1 MAVTT
6 KKQFAATSNA
16 TTTVFSP
23 VSIQLNNQ
31 DDLDVYV
38 TLSGGTRVL
47 QLRQSTG
54 STAQSSHPQVN
65 NTDGLY
71 FPAVSA
77 GTTLYNYQL
86 SSDNNTITFNSALP
100 SGAVVFCER
109 RTRDA
114 DSSYTSFASGS
125 TIRATDLNNSSTE
138 SNFTAQDARNK
149 ALEIEGALFNGGAI
163 TSNFVT
169 SEKIIDGSILDADI
183 NASANI
189 QGSKLANDSVSLD
202 KLGSG
207 TLPSDITVDANNI
220 PTGTFDGRYYTET
233 ELDGGQL
240 DNRYYTETELDAGQ
254 LDNRYYTETELNA
267 GQLDTRYFTE
277 TELTSGGVL
286 DGNYYTE
293 TELDAGQLDTRYF
306 TETEL
311 TSGGALDSRYYT
323 ETELDGGAL
332 DSLYLSEAQADAR
345 YFNIST
351 GDTIKD
357 GDAFPDN
364 DTTIATTA
372 AINDRIID
380 LIDDVGGFVPIANE
394 TSFPTANPDANNG
407 AGTIVS
413 VKTASTTLT
422 PSGTTV
428 TITNGAGT
436 GNTVTI
442 TGVTDP
448 IPQNLG
454 FLVETTTTLHT
465 YTFHRLIPDATQVST
480 IASNIGNINT
490 VNSNASNISTTAN
503 DIANVNTVAG
513 SIGNVN
519 TVGANI
525 VNVNAVANSLGAAQ
539 TFIVTVSSGVF
550 YLNGI
555 ANPSLTLTR
564 GFTYT
569 FDQSDSTNNNH
580 PLAFRDSS
588 NASYTTGLST
598 SGSSVVF
605 AVPSN
610 APSSLLY
617 YCTQHGN
624 SMGNTISIIDDTIGI
639 VAGNIGNV
647 NTTAGN
653 ITNVN
658 NVGNSIANVNTVA
671 SNLGTVND
679 FAARYSSG
687 ASNPTTN
694 LDTGDLFFNTTAN
707 ELKVYNG
714 SSWQGGVTAQG
725 SLYSNNSVDTHLNQ
739 SNPTSGYVLSW
750 NGSDYAW
757 VDNAGF
763 TNTDVDTHLNQS
775 NPTSGY
781 VLSWNG
787 SDYTWVASTD
797 TTYSAGSGLSLNGTT
812 FSVDTLNQNTTGT
825 SGGFTAGDA
834 SNLNTGTIPN
844 ARFPATLPATSGAN
858 LSNLNASNLT
868 SGTIPAAAFPDPLPA
883 ISGANLTNLPSSG
896 GGLIGG
902 GTDELFIEADNVMAN
917 NFTTGTNKNYLN
929 LLPLTINS
937 TLTVTAG
944 SNITFVTA

>member
-6 KKQFAATSNA
+6 KKTFPATTNA

-23 VSIQLNNQ
+23 VSIQLHNQ

-54 STAQSSHPQVN
+54 STATSSHPQVN

-71 FPAVSA
+71 FPAVTA

-86 SSDNNTITFNSALP
+86 STDNNTITFNSALP
-100 SGAVVFCER
+100 QGAVVFCER

-114 DSSYTSFASGS
+114 SGTYTNFASGS
-125 TIRATDLNNSSTE
+125 TIRARDLNDSSE
-138 SNFTAQDARNK
+138 QSNFTAQDARNK

-183 NASANI
+183 NANANI
-189 QGSKLANDSVSLD
+189 QGSKLANDSVTLD

-207 TLPSDITVDANNI
+207 NLPSDITVDTNNI

-254 LDNRYYTETELNA
+254 LDNRYYTETEL
-267 GQLDTRYFTE
+267 
-277 TELTSGGVL
+277 
-286 DGNYYTE
+286 
-293 TELDAGQLDTRYF
+293 DAGQLDTRYF

-323 ETELDGGAL
+323 ETELDAGAL
-332 DSLYLSEAQADAR
+332 DSRYLSETQADAR

-357 GDAFPDN
+357 GDVFPDN

-442 TGVTDP
+442 TGVTSA
-448 IPQNLG
+448 IPQDFG

-465 YTFHRLIPDATQVST
+465 YTFHRLVPKATEITTV
-480 IASNIGNINT
+480 ASNISAINT
-490 VNSNASNISTTAN
+490 ANTNASDISTTAN
-503 DIANVNTVAG
+503 DIANINTVAG
-513 SIGNVN
+513 DIGNVN
-519 TVGANI
+519 TVGTNI

-539 TFIVTVSSGVF
+539 TFIVTVSGGVF
-550 YLNGI
+550 YINGT

-588 NASYTTGLST
+588 NASYTTGVT
-598 SGSSVVF
+598 VNGTAGQSGSTVVF

-624 SMGNTISIIDDTIGI
+624 SMGNTISIINDNIGI
-639 VAGNIGNV
+639 VAGNIGNI
-647 NTTAGN
+647 NTTAGD
-653 ITNVN
+653 ISNVN
-658 NVGNSIANVNTVA
+658 AVGGSIANVNTVA

-714 SSWQGGVTAQG
+714 TSWQGGVTAQG
-725 SLYSNNSVDTHLNQ
+725 SLYNDNSVDTHLNQ
-739 SNPTSGYVLSW
+739 NNPTSGYVLSW

-757 VDNAGF
+757 V
-763 TNTDVDTHLNQS
+763 
-775 NPTSGY
+775 
-781 VLSWNG
+781 
-787 SDYTWVASTD
+787 ASTD
-797 TTYSAGSGLSLNGTT
+797 TTYSAGSGLTLTGTT
-812 FSVDTLNQNTTGT
+812 FSVDTLNQDTTGT

-834 SNLNTGTIPN
+834 SNLNAGTIPD

-858 LSNLNASNLT
+858 LSNLNAANLS
-868 SGTIPAAAFPDPLPA
+868 SGIIPDARFPATLPA

-896 GGLIGG
+896 GGFVGG
-902 GTDELFIEADNVMAN
+902 GTDQLFIESDNVMN
-917 NFTTGTNKNYLN
+917 TDFTTGTNKNYIN
-929 LLPLTINS
+929 LLPLSINA
-937 TLTVTAG
+937 TLTVSSG
-944 SNITFVTA
+944 SNMTFVSV

>member
-6 KKQFAATSNA
+6 KKTFTATTNA

-23 VSIQLNNQ
+23 VSIQLHNQ

-47 QLRQSTG
+47 QNRNTNTNE
-54 STAQSSHPQVN
+54 TADATHKQVN
-65 NTDGLY
+65 DTTGLY
-71 FPAVSA
+71 FPAVSV
-77 GTTLYNYQL
+77 GTQLYNYQL
-86 SSDNNTITFNSALP
+86 SSDSNTITFNSALP
-100 SGAVVFCER
+100 QGAVVFCER

-114 DSSYTSFASGS
+114 SGTYTNFASGS
-125 TIRATDLNNSSTE
+125 TIRARDLNDSSE
-138 SNFTAQDARNK
+138 QSNFTAQDARNK
-149 ALEIEGALFNGGAI
+149 ALEIEGALFNGGDI
-163 TSNFVT
+163 TSNFIT
-169 SEKIIDGSILDADI
+169 SEKIVDGSIVDADI
-183 NASANI
+183 NANANI

-207 TLPSDITVDANNI
+207 TLPSDITVDSNNLSAN
-220 PTGTFDGRYYTET
+220 TFDNRYYTET

-254 LDNRYYTETELNA
+254 LDNRYYTETELNT

-277 TELTSGGVL
+277 SELTSGTAL
-286 DGNYYTE
+286 DG
-293 TELDAGQLDTRYF
+293 
-306 TETEL
+306 
-311 TSGGALDSRYYT
+311 RYYT
-323 ETELDGGAL
+323 ETELATDGVL
-332 DSLYLSEAQADAR
+332 DSRYLSQSAADAR

-364 DTTIATTA
+364 DTTIASTA

-407 AGTIVS
+407 TGTIVS

-428 TITNGAGT
+428 TIANGAGT

-448 IPQNLG
+448 IPQDFG

-465 YTFHRLIPDATQVST
+465 YSFHRLVPKATEVT
-480 IASNIGNINT
+480 TVAGNIGSINSVNTNSSNINT
-490 VNSNASNISTTAN
+490 VASNIA
-503 DIANVNTVAG
+503 DINTVVNNIADVNTVG
-513 SIGNVN
+513 TSIGNVN
-519 TVGANI
+519 
-525 VNVNAVANSLGAAQ
+525 AVAGALGAAI
-539 TFIVTVSSGVF
+539 TYTVTVSGGVF
-550 YLNGI
+550 YIDGQSK
-555 ANPSLTLTR
+555 PTLTLTR

-588 NASYTTGLST
+588 NVSYTTGVT
-598 SGSSVVF
+598 VNGTAGQAGSSVVF

-624 SMGNTISIIDDTIGI
+624 SMGNTISVIDDNIGI
-639 VAGNIGNV
+639 VAGSIGNV
-647 NTTAGN
+647 NTTAGS

-658 NVGNSIANVNTVA
+658 NVGNSITNVNTVA
-671 SNLGTVND
+671 SNIGTVND

-687 ASNPTTN
+687 ATNPTTN

-725 SLYSNNSVDTHLNQ
+725 SLYTDNSVDTHLNQ
-739 SNPTSGYVLSW
+739 SNPTAGYVLSW

-757 VDNAGF
+757 VDNAGY
-763 TNTDVDTHLNQS
+763 TDSDVNTHLNQS
-775 NPTSGY
+775 TANSNQ
-781 VLSWNG
+781 VMSWNG
-787 SDYTWVASTD
+787 TDYAWVDQS
-797 TTYSAGSGLSLNGTT
+797 SGL
-812 FSVDTLNQNTTGT
+812 V
-825 SGGFTAGDA
+825 
-834 SNLNTGTIPN
+834 
-844 ARFPATLPATSGAN
+844 
-858 LSNLNASNLT
+858 
-868 SGTIPAAAFPDPLPA
+868 
-883 ISGANLTNLPSSG
+883 G
-896 GGLIGG
+896 GGN
-902 GTDELFIEADNVMAN
+902 EQLFVEAENEVN
-917 NFTTGTNKNYLN
+917 NSFTTTTNKNYVSAS
-929 LLPLTINS
+929 PLTVAS
-937 TLTVTAG
+937 GVTVTIVAG
-944 SNITFVTA
+944 STMAFV

>member
-6 KKQFAATSNA
+6 KKTFAATTNA

-23 VSIQLNNQ
+23 VSIQLHNQ

-47 QLRQSTG
+47 QNRNTLTNE
-54 STAQSSHPQVN
+54 TAQASHPQVN
-65 NTDGLY
+65 DTTGLY
-71 FPAVSA
+71 FPAVTA

-100 SGAVVFCER
+100 QGAVVFCER

-114 DSSYTSFASGS
+114 SGTYTNFASGS
-125 TIRATDLNNSSTE
+125 TIRARDLNDSSE
-138 SNFTAQDARNK
+138 QSNFTAQDARNK
-149 ALEIEGALFNGGAI
+149 ALEIEGALFNGGDI
-163 TSNFVT
+163 TSNFIT
-169 SEKIIDGSILDADI
+169 SEKIVDGSILDADI
-183 NASANI
+183 NANANI
-189 QGSKLANDSVSLD
+189 QGSKLANDSVTLD

-207 TLPSDITVDANNI
+207 TLPSDISVDANNI
-220 PTGTFDGRYYTET
+220 PTSTFDGRYYTET

-254 LDNRYYTETELNA
+254 LDNRYYTETEL
-267 GQLDTRYFTE
+267 
-277 TELTSGGVL
+277 
-286 DGNYYTE
+286 
-293 TELDAGQLDTRYF
+293 DAGQLDTRYF

-323 ETELDGGAL
+323 ETELDAGAL
-332 DSLYLSEAQADAR
+332 DSRYLSEAQADAR

-357 GDAFPDN
+357 GDVFPDN

-442 TGVTDP
+442 TGVTSA
-448 IPQNLG
+448 IPQDFG

-465 YTFHRLIPDATQVST
+465 YTFHRLVPKATEITTV
-480 IASNIGNINT
+480 ASNISAINT
-490 VNSNASNISTTAN
+490 ANTNASDISTTAN
-503 DIANVNTVAG
+503 DIANINTVAG
-513 SIGNVN
+513 DITNVN
-519 TVGANI
+519 TVGTNI

-539 TFIVTVSSGVF
+539 TFTVTVSGGVF
-550 YLNGI
+550 YINGT

-588 NASYTTGLST
+588 NASYTTGVT
-598 SGSSVVF
+598 VNGTAGQSGASVIF
-605 AVPSN
+605 AVPSS

-624 SMGNTISIIDDTIGI
+624 SMGNTISVIDDNIGI
-639 VAGNIGNV
+639 VAGSIGNV
-647 NTTAGN
+647 NTTAGS

-658 NVGNSIANVNTVA
+658 NVGNSITNVNTVA
-671 SNLGTVND
+671 SNIGTVND

-687 ASNPTTN
+687 ATNPTTN

-725 SLYSNNSVDTHLNQ
+725 SLYTDNSVDTHLNQ
-739 SNPTSGYVLSW
+739 SNPTAGYVLSW

-757 VDNAGF
+757 VDNAGY
-763 TNTDVDTHLNQS
+763 TDSDVNTHLNQS
-775 NPTSGY
+775 TANSNQ
-781 VLSWNG
+781 VMSWNG
-787 SDYTWVASTD
+787 TDYAWVDQS
-797 TTYSAGSGLSLNGTT
+797 SGL
-812 FSVDTLNQNTTGT
+812 V
-825 SGGFTAGDA
+825 
-834 SNLNTGTIPN
+834 
-844 ARFPATLPATSGAN
+844 
-858 LSNLNASNLT
+858 
-868 SGTIPAAAFPDPLPA
+868 
-883 ISGANLTNLPSSG
+883 G
-896 GGLIGG
+896 GGN
-902 GTDELFIEADNVMAN
+902 EQLFVEAENEVN
-917 NFTTGTNKNYLN
+917 NSFTTTTNKNYVSAS
-929 LLPLTINS
+929 PLTVAS
-937 TLTVTAG
+937 GVTVTIVAG
-944 SNITFVTA
+944 STMAFV

>member
-6 KKQFAATSNA
+6 KKTFAATTNA

-23 VSIQLNNQ
+23 VSIQLHNQ

-54 STAQSSHPQVN
+54 STATSSHPQVN

-71 FPAVSA
+71 FPAVSV
-77 GTTLYNYQL
+77 GTQLYNYQL

-100 SGAVVFCER
+100 QGAVVFCER

-114 DSSYTSFASGS
+114 SGTYTNFASGS
-125 TIRATDLNNSSTE
+125 TIRARDLNDSSE
-138 SNFTAQDARNK
+138 QSNFTAQDARNK
-149 ALEIEGALFNGGAI
+149 ALEIEGALFNGSAI
-163 TSNFVT
+163 TSNFIT
-169 SEKIIDGSILDADI
+169 SEKIVDGSIVDADI

-233 ELDGGQL
+233 ELDNGQL
-240 DNRYYTETELDAGQ
+240 NNQYYTKTELDPSPSGTNVLDTRYYTKNNLDTGSLDSRYFTEAELTSGTALDGRYYTETELATD
-254 LDNRYYTETELNA
+254 
-267 GQLDTRYFTE
+267 
-277 TELTSGGVL
+277 GV
-286 DGNYYTE
+286 
-293 TELDAGQLDTRYF
+293 
-306 TETEL
+306 
-311 TSGGALDSRYYT
+311 LDSRY
-323 ETELDGGAL
+323 
-332 DSLYLSEAQADAR
+332 LSQSAADAR
-345 YFNIST
+345 YFNISS

-407 AGTIVS
+407 TGTIVS
-413 VKTASTTLT
+413 VKTTSTTLT

-428 TITNGAGT
+428 TIANGAGT

-448 IPQNLG
+448 IPQDFG

-465 YTFHRLIPDATQVST
+465 YSFHRLVPKATEVT
-480 IASNIGNINT
+480 TVAGNIGSINSVNTNSSNVNT
-490 VNSNASNISTTAN
+490 VAS
-503 DIANVNTVAG
+503 DIANVNAVAND
-513 SIGNVN
+513 ITNVN
-519 TVGANI
+519 TVSSNLVNI
-525 VNVNAVANSLGAAQ
+525 NAVANSLGTAQ
-539 TFIVTVSSGVF
+539 TYTVTVSGGVF
-550 YLNGI
+550 YINGA

-564 GFTYT
+564 GYTYT
-569 FDQSDSTNNNH
+569 FDQSDSTNNTH

-588 NASYTTGLST
+588 NASYTTGVT
-598 SGSSVVF
+598 VNGTAGQSGASVIF
-605 AVPSN
+605 AVPSS
-610 APSSLLY
+610 APNSLLY

-624 SMGNTISIIDDTIGI
+624 SMGNTISIIDDNIGI
-639 VAGNIGNV
+639 VAGSIGNV
-647 NTTAGN
+647 NTTAGS

-658 NVGNSIANVNTVA
+658 NVGNSITNVNTVA
-671 SNLGTVND
+671 SNIGTVND

-687 ASNPTTN
+687 ATNPTTN

-714 SSWQGGVTAQG
+714 TSWQGGVTAQNQ
-725 SLYSNNSVDTHLNQ
+725 LYNDNSVDTHLNQ
-739 SNPTSGYVLSW
+739 SNPTAGYVLSW

-757 VDNAGF
+757 VDNAGY
-763 TNTDVDTHLNQS
+763 TDSDVNTHLNQS
-775 NPTSGY
+775 TATSNQ
-781 VLSWNG
+781 VMSWNG
-787 SDYTWVASTD
+787 TDYAWVDQS
-797 TTYSAGSGLSLNGTT
+797 SGL
-812 FSVDTLNQNTTGT
+812 V
-825 SGGFTAGDA
+825 
-834 SNLNTGTIPN
+834 
-844 ARFPATLPATSGAN
+844 
-858 LSNLNASNLT
+858 
-868 SGTIPAAAFPDPLPA
+868 
-883 ISGANLTNLPSSG
+883 G
-896 GGLIGG
+896 GGN
-902 GTDELFIEADNVMAN
+902 EQLFVEAENEVNN
-917 NFTTGTNKNYLN
+917 NFTTTTNKNYVSAS
-929 LLPLTINS
+929 PLTVAS
-937 TLTVTAG
+937 GVTVTIVAG
-944 SNITFVTA
+944 STMAFV

>member
-6 KKQFAATSNA
+6 KKTFAATTNA

-23 VSIQLNNQ
+23 VSIQLHNQ

-47 QLRQSTG
+47 QNRNTLTNE
-54 STAQSSHPQVN
+54 TAQASHPQVN
-65 NTDGLY
+65 DTTGLY
-71 FPAVSA
+71 FPAVTA

-100 SGAVVFCER
+100 QGAVVFCER

-114 DSSYTSFASGS
+114 SGTYTNFASGS
-125 TIRATDLNNSSTE
+125 TIRARDLNDSSE
-138 SNFTAQDARNK
+138 QSNFTAQDARNK
-149 ALEIEGALFNGGAI
+149 ALEIEGALFNGGDI
-163 TSNFVT
+163 TSNFIT
-169 SEKIIDGSILDADI
+169 SEKIVDGSILDADI
-183 NASANI
+183 NANANI
-189 QGSKLANDSVSLD
+189 QGSKLANDSVTLD

-207 TLPSDITVDANNI
+207 TLPSDISVDANNI
-220 PTGTFDGRYYTET
+220 PTSTFDGRYYTET

-277 TELTSGGVL
+277 SELTSGTAL
-286 DGNYYTE
+286 DG
-293 TELDAGQLDTRYF
+293 
-306 TETEL
+306 
-311 TSGGALDSRYYT
+311 RYYT
-323 ETELDGGAL
+323 ETELATDGVL
-332 DSLYLSEAQADAR
+332 DSRYLSQSAADAR
-345 YFNIST
+345 YFNISS

-407 AGTIVS
+407 TGTIVS
-413 VKTASTTLT
+413 VKTTSTTLT

-428 TITNGAGT
+428 TIANGAGT

-448 IPQNLG
+448 IPQDFG

-465 YTFHRLIPDATQVST
+465 YSFHRLVPKATEVT
-480 IASNIGNINT
+480 TVAGNIGSINS
-490 VNSNASNISTTAN
+490 VNTNSS
-503 DIANVNTVAG
+503 NVNTVASNINNVNNVG
-513 SIGNVN
+513 NDITNVN
-519 TVGANI
+519 TVSSNLVNI
-525 VNVNAVANSLGAAQ
+525 NAVANSLGTAQ
-539 TFIVTVSSGVF
+539 TYTVTVSGGVF
-550 YLNGI
+550 YINGA
-555 ANPSLTLTR
+555 ANPTLTLTR
-564 GFTYT
+564 GYTYT

-588 NASYTTGLST
+588 NASYTTGVT
-598 SGSSVVF
+598 VNGTAGQSGASVIF
-605 AVPSN
+605 AVPSS

-624 SMGNTISIIDDTIGI
+624 SMGNTISVIDDNIGI
-639 VAGNIGNV
+639 VAGSIGNV
-647 NTTAGN
+647 NTTAGS

-658 NVGNSIANVNTVA
+658 NVGNSITNVNTVA
-671 SNLGTVND
+671 SNIGTVND

-687 ASNPTTN
+687 ATNPTTN

-725 SLYSNNSVDTHLNQ
+725 SLYTDNSVDTHLNQ
-739 SNPTSGYVLSW
+739 SNPTAGYVLSW

-757 VDNAGF
+757 VDNAGY
-763 TNTDVDTHLNQS
+763 TDSDVNTHLNQS
-775 NPTSGY
+775 TANSNQ
-781 VLSWNG
+781 VMSWNG
-787 SDYTWVASTD
+787 TDYAWVDQS
-797 TTYSAGSGLSLNGTT
+797 SGL
-812 FSVDTLNQNTTGT
+812 V
-825 SGGFTAGDA
+825 
-834 SNLNTGTIPN
+834 
-844 ARFPATLPATSGAN
+844 
-858 LSNLNASNLT
+858 
-868 SGTIPAAAFPDPLPA
+868 
-883 ISGANLTNLPSSG
+883 G
-896 GGLIGG
+896 GGN
-902 GTDELFIEADNVMAN
+902 EQLFVEAENEVN
-917 NFTTGTNKNYLN
+917 NSFTTTTNKNYVSAS
-929 LLPLTINS
+929 PLTVAS
-937 TLTVTAG
+937 GVTVTIVAG
-944 SNITFVTA
+944 STMAFV

>member
-6 KKQFAATSNA
+6 KKTFAATTNA

-23 VSIQLNNQ
+23 VSIQLHNQ

-54 STAQSSHPQVN
+54 STATSSHPQVN

-71 FPAVSA
+71 FPAVSV
-77 GTTLYNYQL
+77 GTQLYNYQL

-100 SGAVVFCER
+100 QGAVVFCER

-114 DSSYTSFASGS
+114 SGTYTNFASGS
-125 TIRATDLNNSSTE
+125 TIRARDLNDSSE
-138 SNFTAQDARNK
+138 QSNFTAQDARNK
-149 ALEIEGALFNGGAI
+149 ALEIEGALFNGSAI
-163 TSNFVT
+163 TSNFIT
-169 SEKIIDGSILDADI
+169 SEKIVDGSIVDADI

-233 ELDGGQL
+233 ELDSGQL
-240 DNRYYTETELDAGQ
+240 DNRYYTETELTSGGVLDSKYYTETELDAGQ

-277 TELTSGGVL
+277 TELTSGGSL
-286 DGNYYTE
+286 DG
-293 TELDAGQLDTRYF
+293 
-306 TETEL
+306 
-311 TSGGALDSRYYT
+311 RYYT
-323 ETELDGGAL
+323 ETELFTDGVL
-332 DSLYLSEAQADAR
+332 DSRYLSQSAADAR
-345 YFNIST
+345 YFNISS

-407 AGTIVS
+407 TGTIVS
-413 VKTASTTLT
+413 VKTTSTTLT

-428 TITNGAGT
+428 TIANGAGT

-448 IPQNLG
+448 IPQDFG

-465 YTFHRLIPDATQVST
+465 YSFHRLVPKATEVT
-480 IASNIGNINT
+480 TVAGNIGSINSVNTNSSNVNT
-490 VNSNASNISTTAN
+490 VAS
-503 DIANVNTVAG
+503 DIANVNAVAND
-513 SIGNVN
+513 ITNVN
-519 TVGANI
+519 TVSSNLVNI
-525 VNVNAVANSLGAAQ
+525 NAVANSLGTAQ
-539 TFIVTVSSGVF
+539 TYTVTVSGGVF
-550 YLNGI
+550 YINGA

-564 GFTYT
+564 GYTYT

-588 NASYTTGLST
+588 NASYTTGVT
-598 SGSSVVF
+598 VNGTAGQSGASVIF
-605 AVPSN
+605 AVPSS
-610 APSSLLY
+610 APNSLLY

-624 SMGNTISIIDDTIGI
+624 SMGNTISIIDDNIGI
-639 VAGNIGNV
+639 VAGSIGNV
-647 NTTAGN
+647 NTTAGS

-658 NVGNSIANVNTVA
+658 NVGNSITNVNTVA
-671 SNLGTVND
+671 SNIGTVND

-687 ASNPTTN
+687 ATNPTTN

-714 SSWQGGVTAQG
+714 TSWQGGVTAQNQ
-725 SLYSNNSVDTHLNQ
+725 LYNDNSVDTHLNQ
-739 SNPTSGYVLSW
+739 SNPTAGYVLSW

-757 VDNAGF
+757 VDNAGY
-763 TNTDVDTHLNQS
+763 TDSDVNTHLNQS
-775 NPTSGY
+775 TATSNQ
-781 VLSWNG
+781 VMSWNG
-787 SDYTWVASTD
+787 TDYAWVDQS
-797 TTYSAGSGLSLNGTT
+797 SGL
-812 FSVDTLNQNTTGT
+812 V
-825 SGGFTAGDA
+825 
-834 SNLNTGTIPN
+834 
-844 ARFPATLPATSGAN
+844 
-858 LSNLNASNLT
+858 
-868 SGTIPAAAFPDPLPA
+868 
-883 ISGANLTNLPSSG
+883 G
-896 GGLIGG
+896 GGN
-902 GTDELFIEADNVMAN
+902 EQLFVEAENEVNN
-917 NFTTGTNKNYLN
+917 NFTTTTNKNYVSAS
-929 LLPLTINS
+929 PLTVAS
-937 TLTVTAG
+937 GVTVTIVAG
-944 SNITFVTA
+944 STMAFV

>member
-6 KKQFAATSNA
+6 KKTFAATTNA

-23 VSIQLNNQ
+23 VSIQLHNQ

-47 QLRQSTG
+47 QNRNTLTNE
-54 STAQSSHPQVN
+54 TAQASHPQVN
-65 NTDGLY
+65 DTTGLY
-71 FPAVSA
+71 FPAVTA

-100 SGAVVFCER
+100 QGAVVFCER

-114 DSSYTSFASGS
+114 SGTYTNFASGS
-125 TIRATDLNNSSTE
+125 TIRARDLNDSSE
-138 SNFTAQDARNK
+138 QSNFTAQDARNK
-149 ALEIEGALFNGGAI
+149 ALEIEGALFNGGDI
-163 TSNFVT
+163 TSNFIT
-169 SEKIIDGSILDADI
+169 SEKIVDGSILDADI
-183 NASANI
+183 NANANI
-189 QGSKLANDSVSLD
+189 QGSKLANDSVTLD

-207 TLPSDITVDANNI
+207 TLPSDISVDANNI
-220 PTGTFDGRYYTET
+220 PTSTFDGRYYTET

-277 TELTSGGVL
+277 SELTSGTAL
-286 DGNYYTE
+286 DG
-293 TELDAGQLDTRYF
+293 
-306 TETEL
+306 
-311 TSGGALDSRYYT
+311 RYYT
-323 ETELDGGAL
+323 ETELATDGVL
-332 DSLYLSEAQADAR
+332 DSRYLSQSAADAR
-345 YFNIST
+345 YFNISS

-407 AGTIVS
+407 TGTIVS

-428 TITNGAGT
+428 TIANGAGT

-448 IPQNLG
+448 IPQDFG

-465 YTFHRLIPDATQVST
+465 YSFHRLVPKATEVT
-480 IASNIGNINT
+480 TVAGNIGSINS
-490 VNSNASNISTTAN
+490 VNTNSS
-503 DIANVNTVAG
+503 NVNTVASNINNVNNVG
-513 SIGNVN
+513 NDITNVN
-519 TVGANI
+519 TVSSNLVNI
-525 VNVNAVANSLGAAQ
+525 NAVANSLGTAQ
-539 TFIVTVSSGVF
+539 TYTVTVSGGVF
-550 YLNGI
+550 YINGA
-555 ANPSLTLTR
+555 ANPTLTLTR
-564 GFTYT
+564 GYTYT

-588 NASYTTGLST
+588 NASYTTGVT
-598 SGSSVVF
+598 VNGTAGQSGASVIF
-605 AVPSN
+605 AVPSS

-624 SMGNTISIIDDTIGI
+624 SMGNTISVIDDNIGI
-639 VAGNIGNV
+639 VAGSIGNV
-647 NTTAGN
+647 NTTAGS

-658 NVGNSIANVNTVA
+658 NVGNSITNVNTVA
-671 SNLGTVND
+671 SNIGTVND

-687 ASNPTTN
+687 ATNPTTN

-725 SLYSNNSVDTHLNQ
+725 SLYTDNSVDTHLNQ
-739 SNPTSGYVLSW
+739 SNPTAGYVLSW

-757 VDNAGF
+757 VDNAGY
-763 TNTDVDTHLNQS
+763 TDSDVNTHLNQS
-775 NPTSGY
+775 TANSNQ
-781 VLSWNG
+781 VMSWNG
-787 SDYTWVASTD
+787 TDYAWVDQS
-797 TTYSAGSGLSLNGTT
+797 SGL
-812 FSVDTLNQNTTGT
+812 V
-825 SGGFTAGDA
+825 
-834 SNLNTGTIPN
+834 
-844 ARFPATLPATSGAN
+844 
-858 LSNLNASNLT
+858 
-868 SGTIPAAAFPDPLPA
+868 
-883 ISGANLTNLPSSG
+883 G
-896 GGLIGG
+896 GGN
-902 GTDELFIEADNVMAN
+902 EQLFVEAENEVN
-917 NFTTGTNKNYLN
+917 NSFTTTTNKNYVSAS
-929 LLPLTINS
+929 PLTVAS
-937 TLTVTAG
+937 GVTVTIVAG
-944 SNITFVTA
+944 STMAFV

>member
-6 KKQFAATSNA
+6 KKTFAATTNA

-23 VSIQLNNQ
+23 VSIQLHNQ

-47 QLRQSTG
+47 QNRNTLTNE
-54 STAQSSHPQVN
+54 TADATHKQVN
-65 NTDGLY
+65 DTTGLY
-71 FPAVSA
+71 FPAVSV
-77 GTTLYNYQL
+77 GTQLYNYQL

-100 SGAVVFCER
+100 QGAVVFCER

-114 DSSYTSFASGS
+114 SGTYTNFASGS
-125 TIRATDLNNSSTE
+125 TIRARDLNDSSE
-138 SNFTAQDARNK
+138 QSNFTAQDARNK

-169 SEKIIDGSILDADI
+169 SEKIVDGSILDADI

-220 PTGTFDGRYYTET
+220 PTGTFDARYYTETELDNGQLNNQYYTKTELDPSPSGTNVLDTRYYTKNNLDTGSLDSRYFTEAELTSGTALDGRYYTET
-233 ELDGGQL
+233 ELATDG
-240 DNRYYTETELDAGQ
+240 
-254 LDNRYYTETELNA
+254 
-267 GQLDTRYFTE
+267 
-277 TELTSGGVL
+277 V
-286 DGNYYTE
+286 
-293 TELDAGQLDTRYF
+293 
-306 TETEL
+306 
-311 TSGGALDSRYYT
+311 LDSRY
-323 ETELDGGAL
+323 
-332 DSLYLSEAQADAR
+332 LSQSAADAR
-345 YFNIST
+345 YFNISS

-407 AGTIVS
+407 TGTIVS
-413 VKTASTTLT
+413 VKTTSTTLT

-428 TITNGAGT
+428 TIANGAGT

-448 IPQNLG
+448 IPQDFG

-465 YTFHRLIPDATQVST
+465 YTFHRLVPKATEITTV
-480 IASNIGNINT
+480 ASNISAINT
-490 VNSNASNISTTAN
+490 ANTNASDISTTAN
-503 DIANVNTVAG
+503 DIANINTVAG
-513 SIGNVN
+513 DITNVN
-519 TVGANI
+519 TVGSNLVNI
-525 VNVNAVANSLGAAQ
+525 NAVANSLGTAQ
-539 TFIVTVSSGVF
+539 TYTVTVSGGVF
-550 YLNGI
+550 YINGA

-564 GFTYT
+564 GYTYT

-588 NASYTTGLST
+588 NASYTTGVT
-598 SGSSVVF
+598 VNGTAGQSGASVIF
-605 AVPSN
+605 AVPSS
-610 APSSLLY
+610 APNSLLY

-624 SMGNTISIIDDTIGI
+624 SMGNTISIIDDNIGI
-639 VAGNIGNV
+639 VAGSIGNV
-647 NTTAGN
+647 NTTAGS

-658 NVGNSIANVNTVA
+658 NVGNSITNVNTVA
-671 SNLGTVND
+671 SNIGTVND

-687 ASNPTTN
+687 ATNPTTN

-714 SSWQGGVTAQG
+714 TSWQGGVTAQNQ
-725 SLYSNNSVDTHLNQ
+725 LYNDNSVDTHLNKTN
-739 SNPTSGYVLSW
+739 SITSGYVLSW

-757 VDNAGF
+757 VDNAGY
-763 TNTDVDTHLNQS
+763 TDSDVNTHLNQS
-775 NPTSGY
+775 TATSNQ
-781 VLSWNG
+781 VMSWNG
-787 SDYTWVASTD
+787 NDFAWVDQS
-797 TTYSAGSGLSLNGTT
+797 SGL
-812 FSVDTLNQNTTGT
+812 V
-825 SGGFTAGDA
+825 
-834 SNLNTGTIPN
+834 
-844 ARFPATLPATSGAN
+844 
-858 LSNLNASNLT
+858 
-868 SGTIPAAAFPDPLPA
+868 
-883 ISGANLTNLPSSG
+883 G
-896 GGLIGG
+896 GGN
-902 GTDELFIEADNVMAN
+902 EQLFVEAENEVNN
-917 NFTTGTNKNYLN
+917 NFTTTTNKNYVSAS
-929 LLPLTINS
+929 PLTVAS
-937 TLTVTAG
+937 GVTVTIVAG
-944 SNITFVTA
+944 STMAFV

>member
-6 KKQFAATSNA
+6 KKTFAATTNA

-23 VSIQLNNQ
+23 VSIQLHNQ

-54 STAQSSHPQVN
+54 STATSSHPQVN

-71 FPAVSA
+71 FPAVTA

-86 SSDNNTITFNSALP
+86 STDNNTITFNSALP
-100 SGAVVFCER
+100 QGAVVFCER

-114 DSSYTSFASGS
+114 SGTYTNFASGS
-125 TIRATDLNNSSTE
+125 TIRARDLNDSSE
-138 SNFTAQDARNK
+138 QSNFTAQDARNK

-183 NASANI
+183 NANANI
-189 QGSKLANDSVSLD
+189 QGSKLANDSVTLD

-254 LDNRYYTETELNA
+254 LDNRYYTETEL
-267 GQLDTRYFTE
+267 
-277 TELTSGGVL
+277 
-286 DGNYYTE
+286 
-293 TELDAGQLDTRYF
+293 DAGQLDTRYF

-323 ETELDGGAL
+323 ETELDAGAL
-332 DSLYLSEAQADAR
+332 DSRYLSETQADAR

-357 GDAFPDN
+357 GDVFPDN

-442 TGVTDP
+442 TGVTSA
-448 IPQNLG
+448 IPQDFG

-465 YTFHRLIPDATQVST
+465 YTFHRLVPKATEITTV
-480 IASNIGNINT
+480 ASNISAINT
-490 VNSNASNISTTAN
+490 ANTNASDISTTAN
-503 DIANVNTVAG
+503 DIANINTVAG
-513 SIGNVN
+513 NITNVN
-519 TVGANI
+519 TVGTNI

-539 TFIVTVSSGVF
+539 TFTVTVSGGVF
-550 YLNGI
+550 YINGT

-588 NASYTTGLST
+588 NASYTTGVT
-598 SGSSVVF
+598 VNGTAGQSGSTVVF

-624 SMGNTISIIDDTIGI
+624 SMGNTISIINDNIGI
-639 VAGNIGNV
+639 VAGNIGNI
-647 NTTAGN
+647 NTTAGD
-653 ITNVN
+653 ISNVN
-658 NVGNSIANVNTVA
+658 AVGGSIANVNTVA

-714 SSWQGGVTAQG
+714 TSWQGGVTAQG
-725 SLYSNNSVDTHLNQ
+725 SLYNDNSVDTHLNQ
-739 SNPTSGYVLSW
+739 NNPTSGYVLSW

-757 VDNAGF
+757 V
-763 TNTDVDTHLNQS
+763 
-775 NPTSGY
+775 
-781 VLSWNG
+781 
-787 SDYTWVASTD
+787 ASTD
-797 TTYSAGSGLSLNGTT
+797 TTYSAGSGLTLTGTT
-812 FSVDTLNQNTTGT
+812 FSVDTLNQDTTGT

-834 SNLNTGTIPN
+834 SNLNAGTIPD

-858 LSNLNASNLT
+858 LSNLNAANLS
-868 SGTIPAAAFPDPLPA
+868 SGIIPDARFPATLPA

-896 GGLIGG
+896 GGFVGG
-902 GTDELFIEADNVMAN
+902 GTDQLFIESDNVMN
-917 NFTTGTNKNYLN
+917 TDFTTGTNKNYIN
-929 LLPLTINS
+929 LLPLSINA
-937 TLTVTAG
+937 TLTVSSG
-944 SNITFVTA
+944 SNMTFVSV

>member
-6 KKQFAATSNA
+6 KKTFAATTNA

-23 VSIQLNNQ
+23 VSIQLHNQ

-54 STAQSSHPQVN
+54 STATSSHPQVN

-71 FPAVSA
+71 FPAVTA

-86 SSDNNTITFNSALP
+86 STDNNTITFNSALP
-100 SGAVVFCER
+100 QGAVVFCER

-114 DSSYTSFASGS
+114 SGTYTNFASGS
-125 TIRATDLNNSSTE
+125 TIRARDLNDSSE
-138 SNFTAQDARNK
+138 QSNFTAQDARNK

-183 NASANI
+183 NANANI
-189 QGSKLANDSVSLD
+189 QGSKLANDSVTLD

-207 TLPSDITVDANNI
+207 NLPSDITVDANNI

-277 TELTSGGVL
+277 TELTSGG
-286 DGNYYTE
+286 
-293 TELDAGQLDTRYF
+293 
-306 TETEL
+306 
-311 TSGGALDSRYYT
+311 ALDSRYYT
-323 ETELDGGAL
+323 ETELDAGAL
-332 DSLYLSEAQADAR
+332 DSRYLSEAQADAR

-357 GDAFPDN
+357 GDVFPDN

-428 TITNGAGT
+428 TIANGAGT

-442 TGVTDP
+442 TGVTSA
-448 IPQNLG
+448 IPQDFG

-465 YTFHRLIPDATQVST
+465 YTFHRLVPKATEITT
-480 IASNIGNINT
+480 IASNISAINT
-490 VNSNASNISTTAN
+490 VNTNASDISTTAA

-513 SIGNVN
+513 SINNVN
-519 TVGANI
+519 TVGASI

-539 TFIVTVSSGVF
+539 TFTVTVSGGVF
-550 YLNGI
+550 YINGVS
-555 ANPSLTLTR
+555 NPTLSLTR

-569 FDQSDSTNNNH
+569 FDQSDSTNSNH
-580 PLAFRDSS
+580 PLAFRES
-588 NASYTTGLST
+588 NNTSYTTGVT
-598 SGSSVVF
+598 VNGTAGQSGSTVVF

-610 APSSLLY
+610 APNSLLY

-624 SMGNTISIIDDTIGI
+624 SMGNTISIINDNIGI
-639 VAGNIGNV
+639 VAGNITNI
-647 NTTAGN
+647 NTTAGD
-653 ITNVN
+653 ISNVN
-658 NVGNSIANVNTVA
+658 AVGGSIANVNTVA

-714 SSWQGGVTAQG
+714 TSWQGGVTAQG
-725 SLYSNNSVDTHLNQ
+725 NLYNDNSVDTHLNQ
-739 SNPTSGYVLSW
+739 NNPTSGYVLSW

-757 VDNAGF
+757 V
-763 TNTDVDTHLNQS
+763 
-775 NPTSGY
+775 
-781 VLSWNG
+781 
-787 SDYTWVASTD
+787 ASTD
-797 TTYSAGSGLSLNGTT
+797 TTYSAGSGLTLTGTT
-812 FSVDTLNQNTTGT
+812 FSVNTLNQDTTGT
-825 SGGFTAGDA
+825 SGGFTAGNA
-834 SNLNTGTIPN
+834 SNLNTGTIPDG
-844 ARFPATLPATSGAN
+844 RFPSTLPVTSGAN

-868 SGTIPAAAFPDPLPA
+868 SGTIPDARFPATLPA
-883 ISGANLTNLPSSG
+883 ISGANLTNLPSGAGSLVGGSG
-896 GGLIGG
+896 EEIFV
-902 GTDELFIEADNVMAN
+902 EVENEMN
-917 NFTTGTNKNYLN
+917 NSFTTTAGKNYIGLSS
-929 LLPLTINS
+929 LAIAAGVVFTITDGTMVS
-937 TLTVTAG
+937 FT
-944 SNITFVTA
+944 

>member
-1 MAVTT
+1 MAVQTT
-6 KKQFAATSNA
+6 EEFLSAGSTSYATNIEKLKDTDLKVRIGGALQTYVTSN
-16 TTTVFSP
+16 P
-23 VSIQLNNQ
+23 
-31 DDLDVYV
+31 
-38 TLSGGTRVL
+38 
-47 QLRQSTG
+47 STG
-54 STAQSSHPQVN
+54 QYTVTN
-65 NTDGLY
+65 N
-71 FPAVSA
+71 P
-77 GTTLYNYQL
+77 TTIVL
-86 SSDNNTITFNSALP
+86 
-100 SGAVVFCER
+100 GA
-109 RTRDA
+109 A
-114 DSSYTSFASGS
+114 ASGEVHIYRETDIETPAAVFVAGS
-125 TIRATDLNNSSTE
+125 SIRANDLNNIHDMARFAAVE
-138 SNFTAQDARNK
+138 HRNNIITADIKDGQ
-149 ALEIEGALFNGGAI
+149 I
-163 TSNFVT
+163 TSA
-169 SEKIIDGSILDADI
+169 KILDGTIVDADI
-183 NASANI
+183 NASAAIANTKIATGLLPSGITVNSDNI
-189 QGSKLANDSVSLD
+189 VNGSIVNDDVNNSAAIAGTKISPDFGSQVVQTTGNIVVGGTVDGRDIATDGTKLDGIEPAATIDQTAAEIKTLLQSD
-202 KLGSG
+202 KLTDSE
-207 TLPSDITVDANNI
+207 IA
-220 PTGTFDGRYYTET
+220 TGT
-233 ELDGGQL
+233 
-240 DNRYYTETELDAGQ
+240 
-254 LDNRYYTETELNA
+254 LDNRYYTETELNPSANA
-267 GQLDTRYFTE
+267 GQNVLDGRYYTETELATDGLLDGRYFTE
-277 TELTSGGVL
+277 TELTQTGLL
-286 DGNYYTE
+286 DG
-293 TELDAGQLDTRYF
+293 
-306 TETEL
+306 
-311 TSGGALDSRYYT
+311 RYYT
-323 ETELDGGAL
+323 ETELLNDGVL
-332 DSLYLSEAQADAR
+332 DSRYLSESAADAR
-345 YFNIST
+345 YFNISS

-357 GDAFPDN
+357 GDVFPDN
-364 DTTIATTA
+364 DITIASTA

-380 LIDDVGGFVPIANE
+380 LIDEVGGFVPIANE

-442 TGVTDP
+442 TGVTDS
-448 IPQNLG
+448 IPQDFG

-465 YTFHRLIPDATQVST
+465 YTFHRLVPKATEVT
-480 IASNIGNINT
+480 TVASNIAAINSL
-490 VNSNASNISTTAN
+490 NANASNINTTAG

-513 SIGNVN
+513 DITNVN

-539 TFIVTVSSGVF
+539 TFTVTVSGGVF
-550 YLNGI
+550 YINGV

-580 PLAFRDSS
+580 PLAFRDNS
-588 NASYTTGLST
+588 NASYTTGLTVNGTAGQTGST
-598 SGSSVVF
+598 VIFV
-605 AVPSN
+605 VPST
-610 APSSLLY
+610 APNSLIY

-653 ITNVN
+653 ISSVN
-658 NVGNSIANVNTVA
+658 AVSGSLANVNTVA
-671 SNLGTVND
+671 NNLGTVND

-707 ELKVYNG
+707 ELKIYNG
-714 SSWQGGVTAQG
+714 GSWQGGVTAQG
-725 SLYSNNSVDTHLNQ
+725 SLYNNNSVDTHLNQ

-787 SDYTWVASTD
+787 SDYAWVASTD

-834 SNLNTGTIPN
+834 SNLNTGTIPDQ
-844 ARFPATLPATSGAN
+844 RFPATLPVTSGAN
-858 LSNLNASNLT
+858 LSDLNASNLT
-868 SGTIPAAAFPDPLPA
+868 SGTIPDVVFPATLPA
-883 ISGANLTNLPSSG
+883 ISGANLTHLPSSG

-902 GTDELFIEADNVMAN
+902 GTDELFIESDNVMSTD
-917 NFTTGTNKNYLN
+917 FTTGTNKNYIN
-929 LLPLTINS
+929 LLPLSVNA
-937 TLTVTAG
+937 TLTVTDG
-944 SNITFVTA
+944 SFMQFVSV

>member
-6 KKQFAATSNA
+6 KKTFAATTNA

-23 VSIQLNNQ
+23 VSIQLHNQ

-47 QLRQSTG
+47 QNRNTLTNE
-54 STAQSSHPQVN
+54 TAQASHPQVN
-65 NTDGLY
+65 DTTGLY
-71 FPAVSA
+71 FPAVTA

-100 SGAVVFCER
+100 QGAVVFCER

-114 DSSYTSFASGS
+114 SGTYTNFASGS
-125 TIRATDLNNSSTE
+125 TIRARDLNDSSE
-138 SNFTAQDARNK
+138 QSNFTAQDARNK

-183 NASANI
+183 NANANI
-189 QGSKLANDSVSLD
+189 QGSKLANDSVTLD

-254 LDNRYYTETELNA
+254 LDNRYYTETEL
-267 GQLDTRYFTE
+267 
-277 TELTSGGVL
+277 
-286 DGNYYTE
+286 
-293 TELDAGQLDTRYF
+293 DAGQLDTRYF

-323 ETELDGGAL
+323 ETELDAGAL
-332 DSLYLSEAQADAR
+332 DSRYLSEAQADAR

-357 GDAFPDN
+357 GDVFPDN

-442 TGVTDP
+442 TGVTSA
-448 IPQNLG
+448 IPQDFG

-465 YTFHRLIPDATQVST
+465 YTFHRLVPKATEITTV
-480 IASNIGNINT
+480 ASNISAINT
-490 VNSNASNISTTAN
+490 ANTNASDISTTAN
-503 DIANVNTVAG
+503 DIANINTVAG
-513 SIGNVN
+513 DITNVN
-519 TVGANI
+519 TVGTNI

-539 TFIVTVSSGVF
+539 TFTVTVSGGVF
-550 YLNGI
+550 YINGT

-588 NASYTTGLST
+588 NASYTTGVT
-598 SGSSVVF
+598 VNGTAGQSGSTVVF

-624 SMGNTISIIDDTIGI
+624 SMGNTISIINDNIGI
-639 VAGNIGNV
+639 VAGNIGNI
-647 NTTAGN
+647 NTTAGD
-653 ITNVN
+653 ISNVN
-658 NVGNSIANVNTVA
+658 AVGGSIANVNTVA

-714 SSWQGGVTAQG
+714 TSWQGGVTAQG
-725 SLYSNNSVDTHLNQ
+725 SLYNDNSVDTHLNQ
-739 SNPTSGYVLSW
+739 NNPTSGYVLSW

-757 VDNAGF
+757 V
-763 TNTDVDTHLNQS
+763 
-775 NPTSGY
+775 
-781 VLSWNG
+781 
-787 SDYTWVASTD
+787 ASTD
-797 TTYSAGSGLSLNGTT
+797 TTYSAGSGLTLTGTT
-812 FSVDTLNQNTTGT
+812 FSVDTLNQDTTGT

-834 SNLNTGTIPN
+834 SNLNAGTIPD

-858 LSNLNASNLT
+858 LSNLNAANLS
-868 SGTIPAAAFPDPLPA
+868 SGIIPDARFPATLPA

-896 GGLIGG
+896 GGFVGG
-902 GTDELFIEADNVMAN
+902 GTDQLFIESDNVMN
-917 NFTTGTNKNYLN
+917 TDFTTGTNKNYIN
-929 LLPLTINS
+929 LLPLSINA
-937 TLTVTAG
+937 TLTVSSG
-944 SNITFVTA
+944 SNMTFVSV

>member
-6 KKQFAATSNA
+6 KKTFAATTNA

-23 VSIQLNNQ
+23 VSIQLHNQ

-54 STAQSSHPQVN
+54 STATSSHPQVN

-71 FPAVSA
+71 FPAVTA

-86 SSDNNTITFNSALP
+86 STDNNTITFNSALP
-100 SGAVVFCER
+100 QGAVVFCER

-114 DSSYTSFASGS
+114 SGTYTNFASGS
-125 TIRATDLNNSSTE
+125 TIRARDLNDSSE
-138 SNFTAQDARNK
+138 QSNFTAQDARNK

-183 NASANI
+183 NANANI
-189 QGSKLANDSVSLD
+189 QGSKLANDSVTLD

-207 TLPSDITVDANNI
+207 NLPSDITVDSNNI

-277 TELTSGGVL
+277 TELTSGG
-286 DGNYYTE
+286 
-293 TELDAGQLDTRYF
+293 
-306 TETEL
+306 
-311 TSGGALDSRYYT
+311 ALDSRYYT

-332 DSLYLSEAQADAR
+332 DSLYLTEAAADAR

-357 GDAFPDN
+357 GDVFPDN

-380 LIDDVGGFVPIANE
+380 LVDDVGGFVPIANE

-428 TITNGAGT
+428 TIANGAGT

-442 TGVTDP
+442 TGVTSA
-448 IPQNLG
+448 IPQDFG

-465 YTFHRLIPDATQVST
+465 YTFHRLVPKATEITT
-480 IASNIGNINT
+480 IASNISAINT
-490 VNSNASNISTTAN
+490 VNTNASDISTTAA

-513 SIGNVN
+513 SINNVN
-519 TVGANI
+519 TVGASI

-539 TFIVTVSSGVF
+539 TFTVTVSGGVF
-550 YLNGI
+550 YINGVS
-555 ANPSLTLTR
+555 NPTLSLTR

-569 FDQSDSTNNNH
+569 FDQSDSTNSNH
-580 PLAFRDSS
+580 PLAFRES
-588 NASYTTGLST
+588 NNTSYTTGVT
-598 SGSSVVF
+598 VNGTAGQSGSTVVF

-610 APSSLLY
+610 APNSLLY

-624 SMGNTISIIDDTIGI
+624 SMGNTISIINDNIGI
-639 VAGNIGNV
+639 VAGNITNI
-647 NTTAGN
+647 NTTAGD
-653 ITNVN
+653 ISNVN
-658 NVGNSIANVNTVA
+658 AVGGSIANVNTVA

-725 SLYSNNSVDTHLNQ
+725 NLYNDNSVDTHLNQ
-739 SNPTSGYVLSW
+739 NNPTSGYVLSW

-757 VDNAGF
+757 V
-763 TNTDVDTHLNQS
+763 
-775 NPTSGY
+775 
-781 VLSWNG
+781 
-787 SDYTWVASTD
+787 ASTD
-797 TTYSAGSGLSLNGTT
+797 TTYSAGSGLTLTGTT
-812 FSVDTLNQNTTGT
+812 FSVNTLNQDTTGT
-825 SGGFTAGDA
+825 SGGFTAGNA
-834 SNLNTGTIPN
+834 SNLNTGTIPDG
-844 ARFPATLPATSGAN
+844 RFPTTLPVTSGAN
-858 LSNLNASNLT
+858 LSNLNASNLS
-868 SGTIPAAAFPDPLPA
+868 SGTIPAAVFGTIPDAAFPATLPA
-883 ISGANLTNLPSSG
+883 ISGANLTNLPSGAGSLVGGSG
-896 GGLIGG
+896 EEIFV
-902 GTDELFIEADNVMAN
+902 EVENEMN
-917 NFTTGTNKNYLN
+917 NSFTTTAGKNYIG
-929 LLPLTINS
+929 LTSLAIA
-937 TLTVTAG
+937 AG
-944 SNITFVTA
+944 VVFTITDGTMVSFT

>member
-6 KKQFAATSNA
+6 KKTFAATSNA
-16 TTTVFSP
+16 TTTVFTP

-114 DSSYTSFASGS
+114 DGTYTTFASGS
-125 TIRATDLNNSSTE
+125 TIRATDLNSSSTE
-138 SNFTAQDARNK
+138 SNFTAQDGRNK
-149 ALEIEGALFNGGAI
+149 VLEIEGALFNGGAI

-183 NASANI
+183 NANANI
-189 QGSKLANDSVSLD
+189 QGSKLANDSVTLD

-207 TLPSDITVDANNI
+207 NLPSDITVDSNNI

-277 TELTSGGVL
+277 TELTSGG
-286 DGNYYTE
+286 
-293 TELDAGQLDTRYF
+293 
-306 TETEL
+306 
-311 TSGGALDSRYYT
+311 ALDSRYYT
-323 ETELDGGAL
+323 ETELDGGVL
-332 DSLYLSEAQADAR
+332 DSLYLSESAADAR

-357 GDAFPDN
+357 GDTFPDN

-442 TGVTDP
+442 TGVTSA
-448 IPQNLG
+448 IPQDFG
-454 FLVETTTTLHT
+454 FLIETTTTLHT
-465 YTFHRLIPDATQVST
+465 YTFHRLVPKATEITT
-480 IASNIGNINT
+480 IASNISAINT
-490 VNSNASNISTTAN
+490 VNSNASAISTTAG

-513 SIGNVN
+513 SISNVN
-519 TVGANI
+519 TVGTSI

-539 TFIVTVSSGVF
+539 TFTVTVSGGVF
-550 YLNGI
+550 YING
-555 ANPSLTLTR
+555 AAKPTLSLTR

-569 FDQSDSTNNNH
+569 FNQSDSTNSNH
-580 PLAFRDSS
+580 PLAFRES
-588 NASYTTGLST
+588 NNTSYTTGVT
-598 SGSSVVF
+598 VNGTAGQSGSSVVF

-610 APSSLLY
+610 APNSLLY

-624 SMGNTISIIDDTIGI
+624 SMGNTISIINDNIGI
-639 VAGNIGNV
+639 VAGNITNI
-647 NTTAGN
+647 NTTAGD
-653 ITNVN
+653 ISNVN
-658 NVGNSIANVNTVA
+658 AVGGSIANVNTVA

-707 ELKVYNG
+707 ELKIYNG

-725 SLYSNNSVDTHLNQ
+725 NLYNDTSVDTHLNQ

-757 VDNAGF
+757 V
-763 TNTDVDTHLNQS
+763 
-775 NPTSGY
+775 
-781 VLSWNG
+781 
-787 SDYTWVASTD
+787 ASTD
-797 TTYSAGSGLSLNGTT
+797 TTYTAGSGLTLTGTS

-883 ISGANLTNLPSSG
+883 ISGANLTNLPSGAGSLVGGSG
-896 GGLIGG
+896 EEIFV
-902 GTDELFIEADNVMAN
+902 EVENQMDNS
-917 NFTTGTNKNYLN
+917 FTTTAGKNYIGLSS
-929 LLPLTINS
+929 LAIAAGVVFTITDGTMVS
-937 TLTVTAG
+937 FT
-944 SNITFVTA
+944 